1 MLQPPNLSNV
11 PTQPPLDPIELV
23 KSAFS
28 TAIQDVIVFRGETT
42 IVVDGEQIVELCQFF
57 RDTEGLEYNFFSDL
71 AFVDYYPNEPRFA
84 LCYHLYS
91 IYYMR
96 RLRLKVYLPG
106 DDPRVATVTG
116 LYPAANWQEREA
128 FDMMGIVFEGH
139 PDLRRILMP
148 RDWVGYPLRKDYP
161 LGYEQV
167 QFSFNFDE
175 IQRQKPH
182 AHE

>member
-1 MLQPPNLSNV
+1 M
-11 PTQPPLDPIELV
+11 
-23 KSAFS
+23 
-28 TAIQDVIVFRGETT
+28 
-42 IVVDGEQIVELCQFF
+42 
-57 RDTEGLEYNFFSDL
+57 
-71 AFVDYYPNEPRFA
+71 DYYPNEPRFA

-91 IYYMR
+91 VYYMR

-106 DDPRVATVTG
+106 DDPRVPTVTTIF
-116 LYPAANWQEREA
+116 PAANWQEREA

-167 QFSFNFDE
+167 QFSFNYDE
-175 IQRQKPH
+175 IQRQKPQ